1 MKRKITA
8 ILTGLFLVL
17 FFAGICPAQTNKS
30 DDTGKKVRRTV
41 DESLETRKRT
51 QQEREQW
58 QAEKQE
64 LTDRYDR
71 LQEKNNRLEKMHQ
84 GMEKKKAAA
93 EKRIA
98 GKENRLAD
106 IEQIAEDIAPF
117 VAQTAGRLRD
127 LVASDLPFLGQER
140 KKRLERLR
148 ELTADPEKPVSEKYR
163 RVMEA
168 LLVEAEYGNTIEA
181 YQKNIEVDGRS
192 LRANIFR
199 LGRIS
204 LFYQTM
210 DQEECGWLNTAEN
223 RWEKLPATY
232 NRNIAGAI
240 DIAAQRQPAQLLTL
254 PLGRMVVK

>member
-8 ILTGLFLVL
+8 ILAGLFLVL
-17 FFAGICPAQTNKS
+17 LFAGICPAKTSNP

-41 DESLETRKRT
+41 DESLETRKQT

-71 LQEKNNRLEKMHQ
+71 LQEKKKRLEKKQ
-84 GMEKKKAAA
+84 QLLEEKKAAA

-98 GKENRLAD
+98 GKEKKLSD
-106 IEQIAEDIAPF
+106 IEQITEDIDPF
-117 VAQTAGRLRD
+117 VLQIAERVEN
-127 LVASDLPFLGQER
+127 LVKSDLPFLKEER
-140 KKRLERLR
+140 QQRLERIQA
-148 ELTADPEKPVSEKYR
+148 LTADPEKSVSEKYR
-163 RVMEA
+163 RVLEA

-199 LGRIS
+199 LGRIN

-210 DQEECGWLNTAEN
+210 DQEECGWFNAAEN
-223 RWEKLPATY
+223 RWEKLAAKY

-240 DIAAQRQPAQLLTL
+240 DIATQRQPAQLLTL